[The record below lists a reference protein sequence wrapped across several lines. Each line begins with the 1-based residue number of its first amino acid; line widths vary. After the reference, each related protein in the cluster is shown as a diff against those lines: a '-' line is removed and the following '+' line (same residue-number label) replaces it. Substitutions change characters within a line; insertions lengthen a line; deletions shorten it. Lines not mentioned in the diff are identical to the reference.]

1 MPIPS
6 SHFYQPR
13 RSSSFPAS
21 GKNIVMA
28 DILPFPSTNTRPPVS
43 VNALASPT
51 IIEGFGPKPLA
62 EPSGGDAL
70 PRALALC
77 ASSPKPPLADLP
89 DAAWV
94 IGTGMRWVARRGR
107 KRASLPK
114 LVADLLER
122 HCDAGDPA
130 ALMFRDWLDCRLP
143 ERIRVLDE
151 RARGDAG
158 PSSAHHAMQSG
169 GE

>member
-1 MPIPS
+1 
-6 SHFYQPR
+6 
-13 RSSSFPAS
+13 
-21 GKNIVMA
+21 MA
-28 DILPFPSTNTRPPVS
+28 DILSFPNTAGRPAVCDSS
-43 VNALASPT
+43 VVTPS
-51 IIEGFGPKPLA
+51 IIAPFGPRPLA

-143 ERIRVLDE
+143 ERIRQQDE
-151 RARGDAG
+151 IARGHAE
-158 PSSAHHAMQSG
+158 PTRAHRSTQSG

>member
-1 MPIPS
+1 
-6 SHFYQPR
+6 
-13 RSSSFPAS
+13 
-21 GKNIVMA
+21 MA
-28 DILPFPSTNTRPPVS
+28 DILPFPSTNTLPPAS

-51 IIEGFGPKPLA
+51 IIEGFDPRPLA
-62 EPSGGDAL
+62 ERSGGDAL

-122 HCDAGDPA
+122 HCDAGDPS

-151 RARGDAG
+151 RARGHAEL
-158 PSSAHHAMQSG
+158 SSVCRTTQVG

>member
-1 MPIPS
+1 
-6 SHFYQPR
+6 
-13 RSSSFPAS
+13 
-21 GKNIVMA
+21 MA
-28 DILPFPSTNTRPPVS
+28 DFLPFPSTSTRPPAS

-51 IIEGFGPKPLA
+51 IIEGFGPRPPA
-62 EPSGGDAL
+62 EPSSGDAL

-77 ASSPKPPLADLP
+77 ASSPKPQLADLP

-122 HCDAGDPA
+122 HCDAGDAA

-143 ERIRVLDE
+143 ERIRALDE
-151 RARGDAG
+151 HAHKDAG
-158 PSSAHHAMQSG
+158 PSSTRLAMQSG

>member
-1 MPIPS
+1 
-6 SHFYQPR
+6 
-13 RSSSFPAS
+13 
-21 GKNIVMA
+21 MA
-28 DILPFPSTNTRPPVS
+28 DILAFPAANRRPSVS
-43 VNALASPT
+43 VGSVVPAPITEAVSSR
-51 IIEGFGPKPLA
+51 PLA

-70 PRALALC
+70 LRALALC
-77 ASSPKPPLADLP
+77 ASSPKLPLADLP

-130 ALMFRDWLDCRLP
+130 ALLFRDWLDCRLP
-143 ERIRVLDE
+143 ERIRAMDE
-151 RARGDAG
+151 LARGHAE
-158 PSSAHHAMQSG
+158 PPQAHRSTQSG

>member
-1 MPIPS
+1 
-6 SHFYQPR
+6 
-13 RSSSFPAS
+13 
-21 GKNIVMA
+21 MA
-28 DILPFPSTNTRPPVS
+28 DILSFPNTAGRPEVS
-43 VNALASPT
+43 GASVVSPS
-51 IIEGFGPKPLA
+51 IIEAIGPRPLA
-62 EPSGGDAL
+62 ESSGGDAL

-77 ASSPKPPLADLP
+77 AASPKPSLADLP

-107 KRASLPK
+107 RCASLPK

-122 HCDAGDPA
+122 HCDAGDAA

-143 ERIRVLDE
+143 ERIRVLD
-151 RARGDAG
+151 ARGHAE
-158 PSSAHHAMQSG
+158 PSSACRTTQVG

>member
-1 MPIPS
+1 
-6 SHFYQPR
+6 
-13 RSSSFPAS
+13 
-21 GKNIVMA
+21 MA
-28 DILPFPSTNTRPPVS
+28 DILAFPTADRRPPTSVGSMVS
-43 VNALASPT
+43 ASV
-51 IIEGFGPKPLA
+51 IEAFSPRPLA
-62 EPSGGDAL
+62 DPSCGDAL

-77 ASSPKPPLADLP
+77 ASSPKPSLADLP

-94 IGTGMRWVARRGR
+94 IGTGTRWVARRGR

-114 LVADLLER
+114 FVADLLDR

-143 ERIRVLDE
+143 ERIREQDE
-151 RARGDAG
+151 LAHRDAG
-158 PSSAHHAMQSG
+158 PSSARHAMQSG

>member
-1 MPIPS
+1 
-6 SHFYQPR
+6 
-13 RSSSFPAS
+13 
-21 GKNIVMA
+21 MA
-28 DILPFPSTNTRPPVS
+28 DILSFPNTLRRPAVCDSS
-43 VNALASPT
+43 VVTPS
-51 IIEGFGPKPLA
+51 IILPFGPRPLA

-77 ASSPKPPLADLP
+77 ATSPKPSLADLP

-143 ERIRVLDE
+143 ERIRALDE
-151 RARGDAG
+151 HAREPAE
-158 PSSAHHAMQSG
+158 PASARNATQSG

>member
-1 MPIPS
+1 M
-6 SHFYQPR
+6 
-13 RSSSFPAS
+13 
-21 GKNIVMA
+21 V
-28 DILPFPSTNTRPPVS
+28 DIIPFPTTDRRPLTPVGSVAYPPV
-43 VNALASPT
+43 VEA
-51 IIEGFGPKPLA
+51 FGPGPLA

-70 PRALALC
+70 LRALAIC
-77 ASSPKPPLADLP
+77 ASSPKPSLADLP

-122 HCDAGDPA
+122 YCDAGDPSA
-130 ALMFRDWLDCRLP
+130 MVFRDWLDCRLP
-143 ERIRVLDE
+143 ERIRIQDE
-151 RARGDAG
+151 LSRGHAE
-158 PSSAHHAMQSG
+158 PSSTCHAVPSG

>member
-1 MPIPS
+1 
-6 SHFYQPR
+6 
-13 RSSSFPAS
+13 
-21 GKNIVMA
+21 MA
-28 DILPFPSTNTRPPVS
+28 DILAFPTTDRRPRTSVSSAVSKSVIEAIGPQPV
-43 VNALASPT
+43 
-51 IIEGFGPKPLA
+51 A

-130 ALMFRDWLDCRLP
+130 ALMFREWLDCRFP
-143 ERIRVLDE
+143 ERIRALDE
-151 RARGDAG
+151 HAHGDAG
-158 PSSAHHAMQSG
+158 SSSARHAMQSG